1 MTNILYLAPI
11 PDDHPLADDP
21 ESKFRQAALIHD
33 GAAVKVSNHPPIPV
47 VSYPTDDIKVFE
59 HRDFESVWITVA
71 DENGLA
77 HRLASEIKSRRMLL
91 YFFRIE
97 DQTDSPRNYC
107 GIFRLS
113 ILQRLHSNPTSDWQI
128 ILYQAV
134 NPTDGAKQRPDQQA

>member
-1 MTNILYLAPI
+1 MPDILYLAPI

-21 ESKFRQAALIHD
+21 ESKFRQAALIQD

-47 VSYPTDDIKVFE
+47 VSYPADDIKVFE
-59 HRDFESVWITVA
+59 RRDFESVWIMAA

-91 YFFRIE
+91 YFCRTE
-97 DQTDSPRNYC
+97 DQTDNPNNYC
-107 GIFRLS
+107 GIFHLS
-113 ILQRLHSNPTSDWQI
+113 ILNRLHSNPTSDWQI

-134 NPTDGAKQRPDQQA
+134 NPTDSAK